1 MILLTE
7 IALPKS
13 IIKFMR
19 IYFNH
24 FTGLNYNSIIHFNFK
39 KIAIIN
45 HVEFPLDSTLS
56 KADLS
61 LL

>member
-13 IIKFMR
+13 IIIFMR
-19 IYFNH
+19 IYFNR
-24 FTGLNYNSIIHFNFK
+24 FTGLNYNSIIHFSFK

-45 HVEFPLDSTLS
+45 HFKFHLDSTLS